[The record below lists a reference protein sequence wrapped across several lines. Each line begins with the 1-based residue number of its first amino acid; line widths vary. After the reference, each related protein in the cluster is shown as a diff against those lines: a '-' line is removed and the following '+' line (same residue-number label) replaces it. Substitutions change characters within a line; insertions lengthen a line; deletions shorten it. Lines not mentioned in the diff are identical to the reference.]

1 MESKHASVT
10 KSRRVSQVVQLEIR
24 VVGLL
29 QLVEFFA
36 APPHLISISA
46 KPQLPPA
53 AKQIKRFF
61 FCSEEDEIQQRSEQS
76 QISGPDSAFPHTPL
90 SSSPYSRPHL
100 FLLALLSIKNG

>member
-46 KPQLPPA
+46 KPQLPTA

-61 FCSEEDEIQQRSEQS
+61 F
-76 QISGPDSAFPHTPL
+76 
-90 SSSPYSRPHL
+90 
-100 FLLALLSIKNG
+100 LLGGRRNPTAIRAESNFWA

>member
-61 FCSEEDEIQQRSEQS
+61 FLLEDEIQQRSEQS